1 MVRYNSFMMISIN
14 KKQMNLPNDITVSS
28 LLEILDIESKF
39 IAVEI
44 NMAIVPKS
52 EFKTYKLREHDN
64 VEIINPVGGG

>member
-1 MVRYNSFMMISIN
+1 MMISIN

-44 NMAIVPKS
+44 NMVIIPKS
-52 EFKTYKLREHDN
+52 EFNTHKLREHDN
-64 VEIINPVGGG
+64 VEVINPVGGG

>member
-1 MVRYNSFMMISIN
+1 
-14 KKQMNLPNDITVSS
+14 MNLPNDTTVSS

-44 NMAIVPKS
+44 NMAIIPKS

>member
-1 MVRYNSFMMISIN
+1 MMISIN
-14 KKQMNLPNDITVSS
+14 KKQMNLPNDTTVSS

>member
-14 KKQMNLPNDITVSS
+14 KKQMSLPNDTTVSS
-28 LLEILDIESKF
+28 LLEILDIDSKF

>member
-14 KKQMNLPNDITVSS
+14 KKQMNLPNDTTVSS

-44 NMAIVPKS
+44 NMAIIPKS
-52 EFKTYKLREHDN
+52 EFESYKLQENDN

>member
-14 KKQMNLPNDITVSS
+14 NKQMDLPKNITVSS
-28 LLEILDIESKF
+28 LLEILGIESKF

-44 NMAIVPKS
+44 NMAIIPKS
-52 EFKTYKLREHDN
+52 EFESYKLQENDN

>member
-14 KKQMNLPNDITVSS
+14 KKQMSLPNDTTVSS

>member
-14 KKQMNLPNDITVSS
+14 KKQMNLPNDTTVSS
-28 LLEILDIESKF
+28 LLKILDIESKF

-44 NMAIVPKS
+44 NMAIIPKS